1 MKISPLWLFCL
12 AASPA
17 CAGTL
22 ETDYALELNNYYGYT
37 DYAKPYNRLHKQNN
51 LNSSLNA
58 YGRLTYEFNREYA
71 ASLIGYFMID
81 SAKEVENYNQGIWGE
96 EVYVLA
102 ETPFGEFSA
111 GQNYNVAYAFAVGAP
126 NVGAWRVNNTDLVNF
141 ITNPNW
147 YKTGGR
153 MSYTTLNST

>member
-12 AASPA
+12 VASPA

-81 SAKEVENYNQGIWGE
+81 SAKEDRKSV
-96 EVYVLA
+96 V
-102 ETPFGEFSA
+102 
-111 GQNYNVAYAFAVGAP
+111 
-126 NVGAWRVNNTDLVNF
+126 
-141 ITNPNW
+141 
-147 YKTGGR
+147 
-153 MSYTTLNST
+153 